1 MNTTTSSAITHEA
14 QSENITSL
22 KNRIL
27 EHFKAYQWQSFSSQD
42 IDLTLN
48 VNNSHKRISE
58 LLREGLICFVGREK
72 ISKRT
77 YNKYIYSSEQHR
89 EQLKKAL
96 FNQDF
101 KAWLKQGERF
111 SHLVE
116 VQYKLGV

>member
-1 MNTTTSSAITHEA
+1 MNTTTSSAITHKA
-14 QSENITSL
+14 QKENIKSL

-27 EHFKAYQWQSFSSQD
+27 AHFKEFQWQSFSSQD

-48 VNNSHKRISE
+48 IQNSHKRISE

-72 ISKRT
+72 IGKNT
-77 YNKYIYSSEQHR
+77 FNKYIYSSPEHR
-89 EQLKKAL
+89 EKLKQSL

-116 VQYKLGV
+116 VQYKLGL

>member
-27 EHFKAYQWQSFSSQD
+27 DHFKAYQWQSFSSQD

-48 VNNSHKRISE
+48 IKNSHKRISE
-58 LLREGLICFVGREK
+58 LLREGLICLVGREK
-72 ISKRT
+72 IGKRT
-77 YNKYIYSSEQHR
+77 FNKYIYASEQHR
-89 EQLKKAL
+89 EQLKQAL
-96 FNQDF
+96 FEQDF

-116 VQYKLGV
+116 VQYKLGL